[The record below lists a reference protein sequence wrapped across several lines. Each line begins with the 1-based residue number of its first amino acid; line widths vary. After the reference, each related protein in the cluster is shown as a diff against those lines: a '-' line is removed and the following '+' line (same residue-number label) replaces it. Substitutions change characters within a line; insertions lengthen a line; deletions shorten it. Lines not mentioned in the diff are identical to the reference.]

1 MCPLSLQCLA
11 LVLIFELLKIAKM
24 IARLKGEIWEALPG
38 RIVVGAGGVGYLVN
52 VPLSTYDELNPVEGQ
67 SIDLRIYQH
76 VRENSLTLYGFGKD
90 EEKDIFLLLIDRV
103 SGIGPA
109 TALAVLGGLPVEGF
123 KQAVVQGDAVGISGV
138 KGIGKKTAERIILEL
153 KDKVG
158 VVETW
163 ESGEDRTDAARDAE
177 MGLMALGF
185 KQAEARKAV
194 DKVLRDHAGAESA
207 EIIRLGLRG

>member
-1 MCPLSLQCLA
+1 
-11 LVLIFELLKIAKM
+11 M
-24 IARLKGEIWEALPG
+24 IARLKGEVWEALPG
-38 RIVVGAGGVGYLVN
+38 RVVVGAGGVGYLVQL
-52 VPLSTYDELNPVEGQ
+52 PLSTYDQMNPLEGDL
-67 SIDLRIYQH
+67 IDLRIYQH
-76 VRENSLTLYGFGKD
+76 VRENSLTLYGFARD
-90 EEKDIFLLLIDRV
+90 EEKDVFMLLIDRV

-123 KQAVVQGDAVGISGV
+123 KQAVIQGDAAGISGV

-163 ESGEDRTDAARDAE
+163 DSDPNRTDSARDAE

-185 KQAEARKAV
+185 KQAEARRAV
-194 DKVLRDHAGAESA
+194 DRVLKEQPGADSA
-207 EIIRLGLRG
+207 ELIRLGLRG

>member
-1 MCPLSLQCLA
+1 MIWSVLA
-11 LVLIFELLKIAKM
+11 SFREV
-24 IARLKGEIWEALPG
+24 IARLKGEVWEALPG
-38 RIVVGAGGVGYLVN
+38 RVVVGAGGVGYLVQL
-52 VPLSTYDELNPVEGQ
+52 PLSTYDQMNPLEGDL
-67 SIDLRIYQH
+67 IDLRIYQH
-76 VRENSLTLYGFGKD
+76 VRENSMTLYGFARD
-90 EEKDIFLLLIDRV
+90 EEKDVFMLLIDRV

-123 KQAVVQGDAVGISGV
+123 KQAVIQGDAAGISGV

-163 ESGEDRTDAARDAE
+163 DSDPNRTDSARDAE

-185 KQAEARKAV
+185 KQAEARRAV
-194 DKVLRDHAGAESA
+194 DRVLKEQPGADSA
-207 EIIRLGLRG
+207 ELIRLGLRG

>member
-1 MCPLSLQCLA
+1 MKWVVLSSVWA
-11 LVLIFELLKIAKM
+11 M
-24 IARLKGEIWEALPG
+24 IARLKGEVWEALPG
-38 RIVVGAGGVGYLVN
+38 RVVVGAGGVGYLVQL
-52 VPLSTYDELNPVEGQ
+52 PLSTYDQLNPLEGE

-76 VRENSLTLYGFGKD
+76 VRENSLTLYGFARD
-90 EEKDIFLLLIDRV
+90 EEKDVFMLLIDRV

-123 KQAVVQGDAVGISGV
+123 KQAVIQGDAVGISGV

-163 ESGEDRTDAARDAE
+163 DSGPDRSDSARDAE

-194 DKVLRDHAGAESA
+194 DRVLKEKPGADSA
-207 EIIRLGLRG
+207 ELIRLGLRG

>member
-1 MCPLSLQCLA
+1 MQGLR
-11 LVLIFELLKIAKM
+11 LVAIRRSDRVLGM

-52 VPLSTYDELNPVEGQ
+52 VPLSTYDQLNPLEGGQ
-67 SIDLRIYQH
+67 IDLRIYQH
-76 VRENSLTLYGFGKD
+76 VRENSLTLYGFAKD
-90 EEKDIFLLLIDRV
+90 EEKDVFMLLIDRV

-123 KQAVVQGDAVGISGV
+123 KQAVVNGDAAGISGV

-158 VVETW
+158 VVKTW
-163 ESGEDRTDAARDAE
+163 EPGSDRSNDARDAE

-194 DKVLRDHAGAESA
+194 DRVLKENRGAGSA
-207 EIIRLGLRG
+207 DIIRLGLRG

>member
-1 MCPLSLQCLA
+1 
-11 LVLIFELLKIAKM
+11 M
-24 IARLKGEIWEALPG
+24 IARLKGEVWEALPG

-52 VPLSTYDELNPVEGQ
+52 VPLSTYDRMNPLEGE

-76 VRENSLTLYGFGKD
+76 VRENSLTLYGFAKD
-90 EEKDIFLLLIDRV
+90 EEKDVFMLLIDRV

-123 KQAVVQGDAVGISGV
+123 KQAVVNGDAAGISGV

-158 VVETW
+158 VVQTW
-163 ESGEDRTDAARDAE
+163 EPSDRSDDARDAE

-194 DKVLRDHAGAESA
+194 DRVLKENPGAGSA
-207 EIIRLGLRG
+207 DIIRLGLRG

>member
-1 MCPLSLQCLA
+1 MISPVLA
-11 LVLIFELLKIAKM
+11 SFREV
-24 IARLKGEIWEALPG
+24 IARLKGEVWEALPG
-38 RIVVGAGGVGYLVN
+38 RVVVGAGGVGYLVQL
-52 VPLSTYDELNPVEGQ
+52 PLSTYDQMNPLEGDL
-67 SIDLRIYQH
+67 IDLRIYQH
-76 VRENSLTLYGFGKD
+76 VRENSLTLYGFARD
-90 EEKDIFLLLIDRV
+90 EEKDVFMLLIDRV

-123 KQAVVQGDAVGISGV
+123 KQAVIQGDAAGISGV

-163 ESGEDRTDAARDAE
+163 DSDPNRTDSARDAE

-185 KQAEARKAV
+185 KQAAARRAV
-194 DKVLRDHAGAESA
+194 DRVLKEQPGADSA
-207 EIIRLGLRG
+207 ELIRLGLRG

>member
-1 MCPLSLQCLA
+1 
-11 LVLIFELLKIAKM
+11 M

-123 KQAVVQGDAVGISGV
+123 KQAVVNGDAVGISGV

-158 VVETW
+158 VAETW
-163 ESGEDRTDAARDAE
+163 ETGGDRTDAARDAE

-194 DKVLRDHAGAESA
+194 DKVLKDHAGAESA

>member
-1 MCPLSLQCLA
+1 
-11 LVLIFELLKIAKM
+11 V

-52 VPLSTYDELNPVEGQ
+52 VPLSTYDAINPLEGEA
-67 SIDLRIYQH
+67 IDLRIYQH
-76 VRENSLTLYGFGKD
+76 VRENSLTLYGFAKD

-109 TALAVLGGLPVEGF
+109 TALAVLGGLPVAGF
-123 KQAVVQGDAVGISGV
+123 KQAVVNGDAVGLSGV

-158 VVETW
+158 VVQTW
-163 ESGEDRTDAARDAE
+163 ETGPDRSDAARDAE

-185 KQAEARKAV
+185 KQVEARKSV
-194 DKVLRDHAGAESA
+194 DKVLKENPGAESA
-207 EIIRLGLRG
+207 EIIRMGLRG

>member
-1 MCPLSLQCLA
+1 MIW
-11 LVLIFELLKIAKM
+11 LVLASFREV
-24 IARLKGEIWEALPG
+24 IARLKGEVWEALPG
-38 RIVVGAGGVGYLVN
+38 RVVVGAGGVGYLVQL
-52 VPLSTYDELNPVEGQ
+52 PLSTYDQMNPLEGDL
-67 SIDLRIYQH
+67 IDLRIYQH
-76 VRENSLTLYGFGKD
+76 VRENSLTLYGFARD
-90 EEKDIFLLLIDRV
+90 EEKDVFMLLIDRV

-123 KQAVVQGDAVGISGV
+123 KQAVIQGDAAGISGV

-163 ESGEDRTDAARDAE
+163 DSDPNRTDSARDAE

-185 KQAEARKAV
+185 KQAEARRAV
-194 DKVLRDHAGAESA
+194 DRVLKEQPGADSA
-207 EIIRLGLRG
+207 ELIRLGLRG